1 MSTSKEHM
9 DVLEPLFVLGLDRL
23 GWLIRALNVFHAPDR
38 KSDNCNCSPATGGTH
53 PMILCPSF
61 LPPLSLTHSSS
72 FSPFIEPCFLSASLS
87 EWVSDSFPSFF
98 LTSLLQLP
106 SLSSLPSLL
115 FFHSMSWVLCGYSA
129 AFCCI
134 RGDQLTMMLGKDYM
148 LAIVIV
154 NYEGRCVCRS
164 QPETKQEFGESV
176 CAHVIFHAQVLIYA

>member
-1 MSTSKEHM
+1 MRWFLLKYDRGLPGQPIDGSERGMEYMSTSKEHM
-9 DVLEPLFVLGLDRL
+9 DVLEPLFVFGLDRL

-98 LTSLLQLP
+98 LTSFATPLP
-106 SLSSLPSLL
+106 LFSSLSPFLSLRVLGALWLQRCILL
-115 FFHSMSWVLCGYSA
+115 Y
-129 AFCCI
+129 
-134 RGDQLTMMLGKDYM
+134 
-148 LAIVIV
+148 
-154 NYEGRCVCRS
+154 
-164 QPETKQEFGESV
+164 
-176 CAHVIFHAQVLIYA
+176 